1 MHCAKC
7 GAIDTSVIDSRETEN
22 GAAIRR
28 RRSCDKCGYRFTT
41 YERIDAAS
49 FVVVK
54 KNGTRES
61 FAREKLEKSLWVAC
75 QKRPIRRDQ
84 IDTILTK
91 IEEELRGEKEVD
103 SRKIG
108 QLVMKYLKM
117 LDDVAYI
124 RYASVYREFK
134 DVASFQ
140 KEVRMLRK

>member
-1 MHCAKC
+1 MICQKC
-7 GAIDTSVIDSRETEN
+7 SAADTSVIDSRETEN
-22 GAAIRR
+22 GNAIRR
-28 RRSCDKCGYRFTT
+28 RRECNKCGYRFTT
-41 YERIDAAS
+41 YERIDAPS

-54 KNGTRES
+54 KDGMRES
-61 FAREKLEKSLWVAC
+61 FSRDKLEKSLWIAC
-75 QKRPIRRDQ
+75 QKRPVRKDQ
-84 IDTILTK
+84 VDIILNA

-108 QLVMKYLKM
+108 NLVMKCLKQ

-140 KEVRMLRK
+140 KELQRIRR

>member
-1 MHCAKC
+1 M
-7 GAIDTSVIDSRETEN
+7 IDSRETEN
-22 GAAIRR
+22 GNAIRR
-28 RRSCDKCGYRFTT
+28 RRECNKCGFRFTT
-41 YERIDAAS
+41 YERIDAPS

-54 KNGTRES
+54 KDGMRES
-61 FAREKLEKSLWVAC
+61 FSREKLEKSLWIAC
-75 QKRPIRRDQ
+75 QKRPVRKDQ
-84 IDTILTK
+84 VDTILNA

-108 QLVMKYLKM
+108 NLVMKCLKQ

-140 KEVRMLRK
+140 KELQRIRR